1 MLAEGDRDDKC
12 NLVGTLSFP
21 LFSHDHYLSAMRD
34 KMSLK
39 KLVTISALALVASSA
54 NAVATEKPTLTIYTY
69 DSFASDW
76 GPGPG
81 IKKGYEAIC
90 GCTVEFV
97 GADSSIGA
105 LRKAQLEGD
114 STKADIILGL
124 DTSVAAEARNTD
136 LFDAHN
142 TDLSH
147 LKLPFEYSS
156 EQFVPFDYGYFAFV
170 YRKSDFPNPP
180 TSFEQLDAI
189 DGDFKIVVQDPRSST
204 PGLGLVLWAKA
215 AYGNDA
221 NELWTDLGKKILTVT
236 KGWSESYGLFLDGE
250 ADMVLSYT
258 TSPSYHKIAEED
270 DNYAA
275 AIFDEGHYVQVEL
288 AGVLKSSKQKELA
301 RGFLSYL
308 VSQDAQAQIPTTNW
322 MYPVIELEGGLPE
335 GVAEPLA
342 SEQVLLLDDEN
353 VGANTKAYI
362 DEFFA
367 NIE

>member
-1 MLAEGDRDDKC
+1 M
-12 NLVGTLSFP
+12 SF
-21 LFSHDHYLSAMRD
+21 
-34 KMSLK
+34 K
-39 KLVTISALALVASSA
+39 KLVLATALVSASASFAALA
-54 NAVATEKPTLTIYTY
+54 EDKPTLTIYTY
-69 DSFASDW
+69 DSFASEW

-81 IKKGYEAIC
+81 LKSGYEAIC
-90 GCTVEFV
+90 DCTVAFV

-105 LRKAQLEGD
+105 LRKAQLEGKG
-114 STKADIILGL
+114 TKADIILGL
-124 DTSVAAEARNTD
+124 DTSVAAEAKNTT
-136 LFDAHN
+136 LFDAHK
-142 TDLSH
+142 TDLSA

-170 YRKSDFPNPP
+170 YRKSDFETPP
-180 TSFEQLDAI
+180 TSFEALD
-189 DGDFKIVVQDPRSST
+189 GLGEDFKMVVQDPRSST
-204 PGLGLVLWAKA
+204 PGLGLLLWAKA
-215 AYGNDA
+215 AYGNDT
-221 NELWTDLGKKILTVT
+221 NEMWSDLGSKILTVT

-308 VSQDAQAQIPTTNW
+308 VSQDAQKQIPTTNW
-322 MYPVIELEGGLPE
+322 MFPVIELEGGLPD
-335 GVAEPLA
+335 GFATPLA
-342 SEQVLLLDDEN
+342 PEQTLLLDDAFVDE
-353 VGANTKAYI
+353 NTKAII

-367 NIE
+367 NIK